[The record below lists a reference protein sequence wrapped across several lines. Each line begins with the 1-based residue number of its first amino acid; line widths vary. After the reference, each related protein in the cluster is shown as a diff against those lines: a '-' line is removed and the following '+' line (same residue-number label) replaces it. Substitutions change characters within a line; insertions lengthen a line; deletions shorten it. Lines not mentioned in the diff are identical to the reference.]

1 MAKKKSTEKS
11 LEQLHNEIMD
21 LFIGVS
27 FKQSILSLVDTLTSV
42 ADYLEMPITDV
53 IEMLIEADRE
63 NKKFK
68 EKS

>member
-53 IEMLIEADRE
+53 IEMIIEADRE

>member
-53 IEMLIEADRE
+53 IEMIIEADRE

-68 EKS
+68 EK